1 MLIALLIRRVAHD
14 DGGFTLIELLVAMVA
29 GLAIVLVLFTML
41 SVAGG
46 QTTLITDKVQANRL
60 GRQTM
65 THIDDELHSAC
76 IEREFAPIQPES
88 TESKLVFFNAYSE
101 AADIQSASNSV
112 TEGIYRHAIEFNAS
126 KGTLRD
132 YIYPS
137 TTEPPATLKAEK
149 LEKSTVIGE
158 HLKQVVVVNK
168 TTGKEETKP
177 VFEYFQYRNAPTAA
191 EANAAVTTL
200 EPIKLAV
207 GEELKTNSAKVAAVT
222 INYEQ
227 TPADELDQTPTGSE
241 AKAHE
246 GLELQSQVT
255 LAFSAPTSETP
266 ISDGPCE

>member
-14 DGGFTLIELLVAMVA
+14 EGGFTLIELLVAMIT
-29 GLAIVLVLFTML
+29 GLVILLVLFTML
-41 SVAGG
+41 KVAGG

-65 THIDDELHSAC
+65 TRIDDELHSAC
-76 IEREFAPIQPES
+76 IEAEFVPIQAES
-88 TESKLVFFNAYSE
+88 TESKLVFFNAYSQ
-101 AADIQSASNSV
+101 AADIQSASKSA
-112 TEGIYRHAIEFNAS
+112 TEGIYKHAIEFNPGT
-126 KGTLRD
+126 GTLTD

-158 HLKQVVVVNK
+158 HLVAVEVENQV
-168 TTGKEETKP
+168 THLKEKP
-177 VFEYFQYRNAPTAA
+177 VFEYYEYGEEPSAS
-191 EANAAVTTL
+191 EANAPVTTL
-200 EPIKLAV
+200 KKIPLTEGKKLEA
-207 GEELKTNSAKVAAVT
+207 SAAKVAAVT
-222 INYEQ
+222 IRFEQ
-227 TPADELDQTPTGSE
+227 TPADHFDQTPTGSK

-246 GLELQSQVT
+246 GLELQSQAT